1 MQKLEPWESGQRD
14 FIHVN
19 DWCIQ
24 SGAIVEKL
32 CSPQGF
38 SQDPEVAV
46 AILELFHLLPYKA
59 SMYLET
65 VQVFT

>member
-1 MQKLEPWESGQRD
+1 MRIP
-14 FIHVN
+14 
-19 DWCIQ
+19 
-24 SGAIVEKL
+24 GAFAASVLGGAVFERL
-32 CSPQGF
+32 CYSQGF

-65 VQVFT
+65 VQVNL